1 VVRVSCLA
9 AWVVF
14 GAADAPHARAQTAPA
29 ESRRAGIIGEAEITA
44 NDVYV
49 RSGDSLNHYTIC
61 KLKAGD
67 RVTVVGE
74 RGEWYEILPPEGTF
88 SLLSGDYVDTTDNQ
102 KGVVNGNNVRVRA
115 GSLLNENKYTV
126 QALLS
131 KGVEVTIL
139 GRNPDGFLRIKPPQG
154 ATVWVSRAFA
164 QLRSDSRPT
173 SAQGGDTATPSDS
186 TGAAPA
192 TSPASTSASADG
204 PTTGP
209 RTIGTP
215 TPGTSNASKAASS
228 GDVGAWQKKLDE
240 LDFATNKELEKPVV
254 ERHLDQFIAKYR
266 EASEQANNELV
277 RQYAQRR
284 IEEISTTV
292 EAATAYHQLKKLDDI
307 AETRRREFRS
317 SRAGIPEATPT
328 FPSGIEAKGELRVSA
343 LFPPGSTPQR
353 YRLIDPSVAG
363 GRTIGY
369 VEIPPDSPIKAGDFL
384 GRYVGV
390 RALERRVQSG
400 GVDPVPIYVTSELVL
415 LEPPAAPGAAET
427 GN

>member
-1 VVRVSCLA
+1 MRFQQGCVRRWVARVSCLVA
-9 AWVVF
+9 GVVV
-14 GAADAPHARAQTAPA
+14 GAADAPHAQAQTAPA
-29 ESRRAGIIGEAEITA
+29 ERTVIGEAEITA

-173 SAQGGDTATPSDS
+173 SAQSGDTATPSDA
-186 TGAAPA
+186 TGVSPA

-215 TPGTSNASKAASS
+215 TPGMTNAPRAVSA
-228 GDVGAWQKKLDE
+228 GDVDAWQKKLAE
-240 LDFATNKELEKPVV
+240 LDLATNM
-254 ERHLDQFIAKYR
+254 
-266 EASEQANNELV
+266 
-277 RQYAQRR
+277 
-284 IEEISTTV
+284 
-292 EAATAYHQLKKLDDI
+292 
-307 AETRRREFRS
+307 EF
-317 SRAGIPEATPT
+317 E
-328 FPSGIEAKGELRVSA
+328 
-343 LFPPGSTPQR
+343 
-353 YRLIDPSVAG
+353 
-363 GRTIGY
+363 
-369 VEIPPDSPIKAGDFL
+369 
-384 GRYVGV
+384 
-390 RALERRVQSG
+390 
-400 GVDPVPIYVTSELVL
+400 
-415 LEPPAAPGAAET
+415 
-427 GN
+427 

>member
-1 VVRVSCLA
+1 MVRVSCLA
-9 AWVVF
+9 VWVVV
-14 GAADAPHARAQTAPA
+14 GAAGALHARAQTAPA
-29 ESRRAGIIGEAEITA
+29 ERTVIGEAEITA

-74 RGEWYEILPPEGTF
+74 RGEWYEILPPEGNF
-88 SLLSGDYVDTTDNQ
+88 SLVSGDYVDTTDNQ
-102 KGVVNGNNVRVRA
+102 KGVINGNNVRVRT

-126 QALLS
+126 QSLLS

-164 QLRSDSRPT
+164 QLRSDSRPA
-173 SAQGGDTATPSDS
+173 SVQGGDTATPSDT
-186 TGAAPA
+186 TGAASA
-192 TSPASTSASADG
+192 TSPASSSASANG

-215 TPGTSNASKAASS
+215 TPGTSNAPRAVSS
-228 GDVGAWQKKLDE
+228 GDVDGWQKKLEE
-240 LDFATNKELEKPVV
+240 LDSATNKELQKPVA
-254 ERHLDQFIAKYR
+254 ERHLDLLVAKYR
-266 EASEQANNELV
+266 EASEQANSEMI

-284 IEEISTTV
+284 IEEIGTAV
-292 EAATAYHQLKKLDDI
+292 EATTAYHQLKKLDDI
-307 AETRRREFRS
+307 AETKRREYRA
-317 SRAGIPEATPT
+317 SRAGIPETMPT
-328 FPSGIEAKGELRVSA
+328 FPSGIDAKGELRVSA

-369 VEIPPDSPIKAGDFL
+369 VEIPPDSPVKAEEFL

-400 GVDPVPIYVTSELVL
+400 GVDPVPIYITNELVL
-415 LEPPAAPGAAET
+415 LEPPAAPGATET

>member
-9 AWVVF
+9 AWVVV
-14 GAADAPHARAQTAPA
+14 GAADAPHAQAQTAPA
-29 ESRRAGIIGEAEITA
+29 ERTVVGEAEITA

-102 KGVVNGNNVRVRA
+102 KGVINGNNVRVRA

-164 QLRSDSRPT
+164 QLRSDSRPA
-173 SAQGGDTATPSDS
+173 SAQGADTATPSDA
-186 TGAAPA
+186 TDVAAA

-209 RTIGTP
+209 HTIGTP
-215 TPGTSNASKAASS
+215 TPGTSNARRAASS
-228 GDVGAWQKKLDE
+228 GDVDGWQKKLAE
-240 LDFATNKELEKPVV
+240 LDLVTNMEFEKLVPL
-254 ERHLDQFIAKYR
+254 RQLDQFVAKYR
-266 EASEQANNELV
+266 EVSEQANNEMV

-284 IEEISTTV
+284 MEEISTAI
-292 EAATAYHQLKKLDDI
+292 EATTAYHQLKKLDDI
-307 AETRRREFRS
+307 AETKRREYRA
-317 SRAGIPEATPT
+317 SRAGIPEAMPT
-328 FPSGIEAKGELRVSA
+328 FPSGIDAKGELRVSA

-400 GVDPVPIYVTSELVL
+400 GVDPVPIYITSELVL
-415 LEPPAAPGAAET
+415 LEPPAAPAATET